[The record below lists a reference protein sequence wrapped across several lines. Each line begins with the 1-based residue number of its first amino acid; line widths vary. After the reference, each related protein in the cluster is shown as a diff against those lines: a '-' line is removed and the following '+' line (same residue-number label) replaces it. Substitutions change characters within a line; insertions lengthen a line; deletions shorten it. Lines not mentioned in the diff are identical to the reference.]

1 MKKEVEEKQ
10 IEDKK
15 SENEEIVEVKKSVN
29 KVLLCLI
36 SLVCLIGIYIVVTKI
51 GESKDNKKF
60 ASEYTNVT
68 EDNVFV
74 YRTASEIIDI
84 LEGGTGVVFFG
95 FPECKWCQAYV
106 PILNEVAKQKEV
118 EEIYYLN
125 ILKDRKENTK
135 EYQRIVELLS
145 DVLDTD
151 SEGKTRVFVPE
162 VIVVVDG
169 KVLGHNNDTSLIN
182 DSSIIPDNY
191 WTTEKKEELENSLTV
206 MFSKLNTCINCNE

>member
-1 MKKEVEEKQ
+1 MKKEVVEKSK
-10 IEDKK
+10 EA
-15 SENEEIVEVKKSVN
+15 EEIVEVKKSVN

-36 SLVCLIGIYIVVTKI
+36 ALVCLIGIYIVVTKI
-51 GESKDNKKF
+51 GEEKDNKKF
-60 ASEYTNVT
+60 ASEYTSIT

-74 YRTASEIIDI
+74 YRTATEIIDI

-106 PILNEVAKQKEV
+106 PILNEVAKEKEV
-118 EEIYYLN
+118 EEIYYFN

-135 EYQRIVELLS
+135 EYQTIVKLLS
-145 DVLDTD
+145 TVLDTD
-151 SEGKTRVFVPE
+151 NEGKARVFVPE

-169 KVLGHNNDTSLIN
+169 KILGHNNDTALIT
-182 DSSIIPDNY
+182 DSSIIPNDY
-191 WTTEKKEELENSLTV
+191 WTTEKKEELEASLTT